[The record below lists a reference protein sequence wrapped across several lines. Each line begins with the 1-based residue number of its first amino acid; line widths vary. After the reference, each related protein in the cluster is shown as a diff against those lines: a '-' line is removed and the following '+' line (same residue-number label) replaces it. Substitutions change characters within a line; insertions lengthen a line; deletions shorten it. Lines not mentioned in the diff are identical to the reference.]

1 MIIDEYDIIMSHYP
15 YDMYN
20 STMNGVWS
28 LKNRKV
34 IALFSATSNN
44 PVERFVNNCI
54 SQPTVLKFKS
64 EYEVMNGMT
73 PI

>member
-1 MIIDEYDIIMSHYP
+1 MIIDEYDIIMNHYP

-28 LKNRKV
+28 FKNRKV
-34 IALFSATSNN
+34 IAFSATSNN

-54 SQPTVLKFKS
+54 SQLTILKFKS
-64 EYEVMNGMT
+64 EYEIMNGMT